1 MTRQG
6 FGSPLT
12 QRQQALQGR
21 SKFDM
26 TLDQLH
32 DWLDACKTMEEW
44 SAAAQAKRSWTRARL
59 ETEREI
65 ARRQAKS

>member
-12 QRQQALQGR
+12 SSQLALQGK

-26 TLDQLH
+26 TLPQLH
-32 DWLDACKTMEEW
+32 DWLDACRTMEEW
-44 SAAAQAKRSWTRARL
+44 SAVATAKRAWAKARV

-65 ARRQAKS
+65 ARRNRPK